1 MKSEGWEIILNLT
14 LISTLVV
21 VTMYGIVSFIGSI
34 S

>member
-1 MKSEGWEIILNLT
+1 MKTEGWEIILNLT

-21 VTMYGIVSFIGSI
+21 VTMYSIVSFIGGI